1 MTLSIHTT
9 ARVVHTPHITES
21 GERPKNKLERN
32 IEDSLLRYGYGRVE
46 GNGNQIDPA
55 LAIYLHGNPGLFK
68 RGFHYGL
75 TLAGRPKITDFV
87 ISTKG
92 MPILVEA
99 KEQDTRGTAYE
110 KIPYSIQCLQATG
123 MPWMLVYDGDYIPE
137 AMMDDQR
144 RRTKLDEN
152 CQGIFKYDFFEGF
165 LRSIA

>member
-1 MTLSIHTT
+1 MSTST
-9 ARVVHTPHITES
+9 ARVVYSPHLMVN
-21 GERPKNKLERN
+21 GQRPINKLERN
-32 IEDSLLRYGYGRVE
+32 IEDTLPSHGYGRVE
-46 GNGNQIDPA
+46 GNGNKIDSA

-87 ISTKG
+87 ISTKD

-99 KEQDTRGTAYE
+99 KEQDTRGTACE
-110 KIPYSIQCLQATG
+110 KIPYSIQSLQSTG
-123 MPWMLVYDGDYIPE
+123 LPWMMVYDGRYIPE
-137 AMMDDQR
+137 ILMDDQR

-152 CQGIFKYDFFEGF
+152 CRGIIRYEHFANF